1 MRFAY
6 PIEIRAMTADEG
18 GGFLVQFLD
27 WQGGA
32 VTQGR
37 DMAEALANARD
48 CLEEMIASCIRRR
61 DAIPEPS
68 RAGNRLVVEPEAGLA
83 LKAALWLALW
93 DQGITVGEL
102 ARRMGGLT
110 EVQAERLLNPRLK
123 ARPELIHKGLTTL
136 GKRLVV
142 ELEDAA

>member
-18 GGFLVQFLD
+18 GGFLVEFPD
-27 WQGGA
+27 WWGGA
-32 VTQGR
+32 VTDGA
-37 DMAEALANARD
+37 DMAEARANARD
-48 CLEEMIASCIRRR
+48 CLEEMIAYCIRRR
-61 DAIPEPS
+61 EPIPKPS

-83 LKAALWLALW
+83 LKAALWLTLR

-110 EVQAERLLNPRLK
+110 EAEAERLLNPRLK
-123 ARPELIHKGLTTL
+123 ARPELIHKGLTVL
-136 GKRLVV
+136 GKRVVV